1 MLVVRTAGYRQSSC
15 ARGGPGICCPAA
27 GGPFFFFFDGLHQS
41 VGFIGGADVGDH
53 QTGRAIFE
61 EAVEAVFFLGGRTP
75 HAVDVGGVMTAEH
88 GFDFTGFPGAVF
100 AIEPDAVVVIMR
112 RDGRK
117 EGDGRAGAADAG
129 DFASAELGED
139 FGASHGV
146 GVEWI

>member
-1 MLVVRTAGYRQSSC
+1 MAGQCASAAAVAAKIGVDGGRECVRRDDGAGC
-15 ARGGPGICCPAA
+15 MGG
-27 GGPFFFFFDGLHQS
+27 
-41 VGFIGGADVGDH
+41 VDVRDH
-53 QTGRAIFE
+53 ETGRAVVR

-88 GFDFTGFPGAVF
+88 GFDFASLPGAVF

-112 RDGRK
+112 CDGGQ

-139 FGASHGV
+139 FGFTHEGE
-146 GVEWI
+146 GKGLNR